1 MRPRCRILIA
11 TGSLS
16 HQELAK
22 LESRVSVV
30 SDRIV
35 MMREVSDATPQSV
48 SAEWERVRKL
58 AAKWYSFVVV
68 ADLRAARRPS
78 PDVRRA
84 LTHEIDAAKNKLL
97 ALVAFADT
105 NMALRAAA
113 RFVLGRSGV
122 RVEVVASENEALAI
136 ARASL

>member
-1 MRPRCRILIA
+1 MVASDRDGEP
-11 TGSLS
+11 LS
-16 HQELAK
+16 HQELAE

-48 SAEWERVRKL
+48 SAEWERVRTL
-58 AAKWYSFVVV
+58 AADWDSFVVV
-68 ADLRAARRPS
+68 ADLRAAKRPS

-84 LTHEIDAAKNKLL
+84 LTHEIDAVNDKLL
-97 ALVAFADT
+97 ALVAFTET

-122 RVEVVASENEALAI
+122 RVEVLASEGAALAM
-136 ARASL
+136 ARAVL

>member
-1 MRPRCRILIA
+1 MVASDRDGEP
-11 TGSLS
+11 LS
-16 HQELAK
+16 HQELAQ
-22 LESRVSVV
+22 LESRISVV

-58 AAKWYSFVVV
+58 AADWDSFVVV

-84 LTHEIDAAKNKLL
+84 LTHEIDAVRDKLL
-97 ALVAFADT
+97 VLVAFTET

-122 RVEVVASENEALAI
+122 RVEVVASEDEALAI